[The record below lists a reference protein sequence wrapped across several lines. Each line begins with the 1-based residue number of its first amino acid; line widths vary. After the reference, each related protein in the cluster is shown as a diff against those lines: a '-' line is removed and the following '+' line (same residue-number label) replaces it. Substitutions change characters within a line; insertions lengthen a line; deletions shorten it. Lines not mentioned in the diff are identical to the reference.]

1 MCRYEEELEK
11 LNTEVLLLSFGGKPD
26 AQAWL
31 KETCPSFRLLLDPQR
46 TTYNRYGLEHS
57 WRRSGG
63 LKTLRRYVQLVRA
76 GRRLHG
82 IKGDPAQLGGDFIVG
97 GDGLILLAH
106 PNHDPTDRPT
116 AGELLAR
123 LDKSRKTGPLLNNV

>member
-1 MCRYEEELEK
+1 MCRYKEELEK
-11 LNTEVLLLSFGGKPD
+11 LNTEVLLISFGDKPD
-26 AQAWL
+26 ARAWL

-76 GRRLHG
+76 GRRLRG

-97 GDGLILLAH
+97 SDGLIQLAH
-106 PNHDPTDRPT
+106 PSHDPTDRPP
-116 AGELLAR
+116 ASELVACLGKPG
-123 LDKSRKTGPLLNNV
+123 KSLP

>member
-1 MCRYEEELEK
+1 VAQLCRYEEELER
-11 LNTEVLLLSFGGKPD
+11 LNTEVLLISFGDKPD
-26 AQAWL
+26 ARDWL

-46 TTYNRYGLEHS
+46 TTYHRYGLEHS

-63 LKTLRRYVQLVRA
+63 LKTLRRYVQLIRG

-97 GDGLILLAH
+97 SDGLIQLAH
-106 PNHDPTDRPT
+106 PSHDPTDRPP
-116 AGELLAR
+116 ASELVAWLGKPG
-123 LDKSRKTGPLLNNV
+123 KSLS